1 MDRTEKVQSEQLE
14 QALAGALPRQGQGGR
29 GLDPLVE
36 LAVEV
41 REALMPPAP
50 SAAFATGAKTHLA
63 NRLARPARPAVRR
76 AARPLPA
83 PRRIWQPALAGLILV
98 VTLLGGGLG
107 VAYAAA
113 DALPGEALY
122 GAKRGLE
129 QLQLALTSTPGSQ
142 ASLRARFASERLQEA
157 EALLAAGRETEANG
171 LLTEYQSEITEM
183 IGLAQQ
189 SSDAE
194 RVQGLQQALAAQQQ
208 ALTRFLE
215 RSSDAGQQAVGDA
228 IEEARHSQA
237 VLETLLQ
244 GGSPSDLAPGQ
255 LRRSTETSD
264 PGNGHGRGHD
274 QGGGRRQRTPTPEIP

>member
-1 MDRTEKVQSEQLE
+1 MDRTDRVQSEQFE
-14 QALAGALPRQGQGGR
+14 QALADALPRQGPGGR

-41 REALMPPAP
+41 REALTPPAP
-50 SAAFATGAKTHLA
+50 SVAFAAHARTHLVH
-63 NRLARPARPAVRR
+63 RLARPTAAAVRR

-129 QLQLALTSTPGSQ
+129 QLQLALTSNPGSQ
-142 ASLRARFASERLQEA
+142 ASLRAGFASERLQEA
-157 EALLAAGRETEANG
+157 EALLAAGREAEADG
-171 LLTEYQSEITEM
+171 LLGEYQSEIGEM
-183 IGLAQQ
+183 ISLAQQ
-189 SSDAE
+189 SFDAE
-194 RVQGLQQALAAQQQ
+194 RVQGLQQALSAQEE
-208 ALTRFLE
+208 ALRRFLAQTG
-215 RSSDAGQQAVGDA
+215 DAGQQAAGAA

-237 VLETLLQ
+237 VLEALLE

-255 LRRSTETSD
+255 LRRGTETPD
-264 PGNGHGRGHD
+264 AGNGRGQE
-274 QGGGRRQRTPTPEIP
+274 QGGGRRRRTPTPESP